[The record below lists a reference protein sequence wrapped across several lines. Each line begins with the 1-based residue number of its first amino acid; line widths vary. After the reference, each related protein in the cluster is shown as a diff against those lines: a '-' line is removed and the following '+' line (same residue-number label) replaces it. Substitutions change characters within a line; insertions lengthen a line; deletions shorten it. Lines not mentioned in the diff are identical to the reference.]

1 MRNLRALCL
10 AICLLSIMQSVR
22 AQEYGDDPR
31 HSYLSG
37 ERYYPYAYQRHVET
51 RSRDYGYQHP
61 ANGYAYPY
69 SNGERYSP
77 YTYDYSHGYQ
87 DR

>member
-1 MRNLRALCL
+1 MRSLRTLRLALIFA
-10 AICLLSIMQSVR
+10 AIAQTVC

-37 ERYYPYAYQRHVET
+37 ERAYPYAYQRHVE
-51 RSRDYGYQHP
+51 RGSPDYGYQHP

-69 SNGERYSP
+69 ESGEHYSP
-77 YTYDYSHGYQ
+77 YTYGYSRGYQ

>member
-1 MRNLRALCL
+1 MKGFLPLYL
-10 AICLLSIMQSVR
+10 AISLISLAQTVC
-22 AQEYGDDPR
+22 AQEYGAGSR

-37 ERYYPYAYQRHVET
+37 ERYYPYAYQRHVER

-69 SNGERYSP
+69 NNGEHYSP
-77 YTYDYSHGYQ
+77 YTYGYSRGYQ